1 MWFGPGEVHRNG
13 TSKED
18 VTTTPNFVGTDAQ
31 SPGQPPQQAL
41 RLPATPEL
49 STGTKLRRTALMGVA
64 YGLVAAWFLSGI
76 QTCPTAA
83 TLGVPC
89 PGCGLTRATLAAAQ
103 GDFAE
108 AFALHPL
115 FWLISPVFIVL
126 LLAVALGYIR
136 GRTVLPFLARV
147 SPRTITIAGIAFS
160 VVTFGVWLARFY
172 GAFGGPVPVG

>member
-1 MWFGPGEVHRNG
+1 M
-13 TSKED
+13 
-18 VTTTPNFVGTDAQ
+18 TTTPNFPGADAQ
-31 SPGQPPQQAL
+31 AQGQQPGQPAQQAL
-41 RLPATPEL
+41 LLPTPPDL
-49 STGTKLRRTALMGVA
+49 SAGAKLRRTGIIGVA
-64 YGLVAAWFLSGI
+64 YGLMAAWFLSGI

-103 GDFAE
+103 GDLAE

-115 FWLISPVFIVL
+115 FWLISPVFIGL

-136 GRTVLPFLARV
+136 GRTALPFLARV

-160 VVTFGVWLARFY
+160 VITFGVWLARFY